1 MPSSKFHD
9 AKHAVLSP
17 RRARSAARATS
28 SGDGLRFLSAS
39 VTDTDRFGRVIGRAL
54 RGGEV
59 IGLYGDLGTGKTTL
73 VRGIA
78 AGLGAAARLVSSP
91 TFVLIH
97 EYHGRLLL
105 AHADLYRIESQDD
118 VAQTGLS
125 DYLDGETVAVVE
137 WAERAG
143 SELPD
148 DRLEIHLTHRGR
160 ATRALHLSATGPIS
174 GELLRRIR
182 PAAEKLRVRSRS
194 RTG

>member
-1 MPSSKFHD
+1 MPLSKFHD
-9 AKHAVLSP
+9 AKRSVLFS
-17 RRARSAARATS
+17 RRVTSAARATS
-28 SGDGLRFLSAS
+28 PGDGFRIVSGS
-39 VTDTDRFGRVIGRAL
+39 VADTDRLGRLIGRAL

-78 AGLGAAARLVSSP
+78 AGLRAAARLVSSP
-91 TFVLIH
+91 TFVLVH

-125 DYLDGETVAVVE
+125 DYLNGETVTVVE

-148 DRLEIHLTHRGR
+148 DRLEIRLTHRGR

-174 GELLRRIR
+174 QELLRRIR
-182 PAAEKLRVRSRS
+182 PATEKLRVRSRS

>member
-1 MPSSKFHD
+1 
-9 AKHAVLSP
+9 
-17 RRARSAARATS
+17 
-28 SGDGLRFLSAS
+28 LSAS
-39 VTDTDRFGRVIGRAL
+39 VADTDRFGRVIGRAL

-78 AGLGAAARLVSSP
+78 AGLRAAGGLVSSP

-125 DYLDGETVAVVE
+125 DYLDGKTVAVVE
-137 WAERAG
+137 WADRAG

-148 DRLEIHLTHRGR
+148 DRLEIRLTHRGQ
-160 ATRALHLSATGPIS
+160 AARALRLRATGPLS

-182 PAAEKLRVRSRS
+182 PAAAKLRVRSRS